1 MGLFDSLIGAGLD
14 SLGLG
19 GSVESGGGGGQ
30 SLADAY
36 KGDGPLGIGELLKG
50 IATAYLK
57 ETQGVDETID
67 RLRALDK
74 AKLDGAIDHML
85 SDFLNT
91 QFHKENAIA
100 DARAARDNNYHT
112 YADEFI
118 PQLHARA
125 CSNGLWNSTALQL
138 LANDAYARTV
148 VKAAEQELQTI
159 KDYARIHLDEGQVVN
174 ALFGSLINAYQNT
187 DRTQTLERRPDI
199 GEFAEDFTIVTAAL
213 TLFSLFGKRNYL
225 ADKVGGAS
233 GDGNEGLWSF
243 LPGTSNGTVPGG
255 IPLG

>member
-1 MGLFDSLIGAGLD
+1 MSVIDGFISTLTGAF
-14 SLGLG
+14 G
-19 GSVESGGGGGQ
+19 GTVEGGVGGQ

-36 KGDGPLGIGELLKG
+36 KGDGPFGIGELLKG

-85 SDFLNT
+85 SDFLTT

-100 DARAARDNNYHT
+100 DARASRDNNYHT

-199 GEFAEDFTIVTAAL
+199 GEFSEDFAIITAAL

-225 ADKVGGAS
+225 ADKVNSPEGGT
-233 GDGNEGLWSF
+233 GWGWLPT
-243 LPGTSNGTVPGG
+243 PGTVLP
-255 IPLG
+255 

>member
-1 MGLFDSLIGAGLD
+1 MSLIDGFISTLTGAF
-14 SLGLG
+14 G
-19 GSVESGGGGGQ
+19 GSVEGGGGGQ

-36 KGDGPLGIGELLKG
+36 KGDGPFGIGELLKG

-91 QFHKENAIA
+91 QFHKDDARA

-112 YADEFI
+112 YSDEFI

-159 KDYARIHLDEGQVVN
+159 KDYAKIHLDEGQVVN

-225 ADKVGGAS
+225 ADKVNSPEGGT
-233 GDGNEGLWSF
+233 GWGWLPT
-243 LPGTSNGTVPGG
+243 PGTVLP
-255 IPLG
+255 